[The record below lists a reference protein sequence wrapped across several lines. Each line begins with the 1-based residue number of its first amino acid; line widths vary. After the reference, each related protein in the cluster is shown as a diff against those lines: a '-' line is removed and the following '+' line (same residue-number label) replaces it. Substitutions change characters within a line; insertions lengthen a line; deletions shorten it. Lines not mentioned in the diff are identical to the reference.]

1 MIESNNKDRLNQF
14 ISNPYKAL
22 WTLSIPMMLGM
33 SVQAIYMLID
43 TAFIGHW
50 VGGSALA
57 GLGLIFPP
65 MFIIMGITFGLGSG
79 ATTVI
84 AQSIG
89 EKNKVKADNAAEH
102 IILLGIVI
110 SLFFI
115 FSGILFGK
123 SLLEFQGSDPIVI
136 KHASDY
142 FYTML
147 YGVFFMVLSIFF
159 RSILSGEGD
168 NLLPMK
174 VLGLGTL
181 INIILDPIFIY
192 YYQIKGAAIATVISQ
207 ITVFVVFCY
216 LMLFKNHNYI
226 SMNLKNFNFN
236 INIFK
241 QILNLG
247 IPASL
252 SMVTMSCGLFIFN
265 AILNITPYSS
275 NAIAAY
281 STAHRIEHLFFIP
294 IISIATCMVTLI
306 GMFYGSKNYHLIN
319 KVFFYAVKSGLII
332 SIIFGIIFYTSSKF
346 MLSLFTNDI
355 EIISLGV
362 SYFEVFSFAI
372 PFITITMISSR
383 CMQGLGVAYPMFIIT
398 CLRVIFIN
406 CALAYYYIIYLNKPL
421 EFAWYSILISCI
433 SSAIISYIWFLIIR
447 KKRLDI
453 VLQ

>member
-1 MIESNNKDRLNQF
+1 MIDSKDSNKLNQF

-43 TAFIGHW
+43 TAFIGRW

-89 EKNKVKADNAAEH
+89 EKNKERADNAAEH
-102 IILLGIVI
+102 IILLGKFI
-110 SLFFI
+110 SIFFI
-115 FSGILFGK
+115 IIGIAFGK
-123 SLLEFQGSDPIVI
+123 SLIQFQGSDLEVI
-136 KHASDY
+136 NHASEY

-174 VLGLGTL
+174 ILGLGTL
-181 INIILDPIFIY
+181 INLILDPIFIY
-192 YYQIKGAAIATVISQ
+192 YYQIKGAAAATVISQ
-207 ITVFVVFCY
+207 ITVFIVFCY
-216 LMLFKNHNYI
+216 LIIFKNHSYI
-226 SMNLKNFNFN
+226 TLNLKHFNFNFN
-236 INIFK
+236 IFKNILK
-241 QILNLG
+241 LG

-252 SMVTMSCGLFIFN
+252 SMVIMSCGLFIYN

-294 IISIATCMVTLI
+294 IISIATSMVTLI
-306 GMFYGSKNYHLIN
+306 GMFYGSKNHSLIN
-319 KVFFYAVKSGLII
+319 NIFSYSIKIGIVI
-332 SIIFGIIFYTSSKF
+332 SIIFGIIFYTSSEF
-346 MLSLFTNDI
+346 MLSLFTSND
-355 EIISLGV
+355 EIIKLGV
-362 SYFEVFSFAI
+362 GYFKVFAFAV

-383 CMQGLGVAYPMFIIT
+383 CMQGLGKAYPMFIIT

-406 CALAYYYIIYLNKPL
+406 CVLAFYFIKYLNKPL
-421 EFAWYSILISCI
+421 EYAWYSILISCI
-433 SSAIISYIWFLIIR
+433 CSSIISYIWFLFTR
-447 KKRLDI
+447 KKHLNI
-453 VLQ
+453 A